1 MNEFDLK
8 ARELVIKIQFQK
20 SVLMFDVAK
29 NIALIFVDE
38 ILNCK
43 TNVMVIQNQRK
54 HFDYWEKVKE
64 SITKI

>member
-8 ARELVIKIQFQK
+8 ARELIIKIQFQK